1 MNIAGRFLF
10 SPKSHSIVNLIARVS
25 VVAIA
30 IPVVALV
37 VVLSLHNGLS
47 DYIHSMYG
55 SIDAP
60 IEVRSTEG
68 ATFEVDSLQYTALTE
83 RVGVVS
89 RMVEGNVLARVED
102 RQLLVALRGVDSL
115 YGQVSDVEQTISRGR
130 WQLDFAGMPRAV
142 LGAGVSYDLAYS
154 LAAPQKIE
162 LYALQLTPP
171 MLSFMPIPFFTQR
184 EIIAAGV
191 FALDQSTDASIVY
204 VPIDFASELLS
215 MNDRVVSALEISPR
229 PEITI
234 EKAKTEIAQIIGA
247 QVVSRDSEEQRGDI
261 FRVINVEKWVIMLM
275 LVCVAMIAAMSLTGC
290 MLMMLSEKQQATR
303 TLQVM
308 GMTGRKLRGAF
319 VRLGMMIVSIGLG
332 SGLVLGVVLVGVQ
345 YYFGVMKMGGESFLI
360 DSYPVRLAALDL
372 LIITLSVATISYFI
386 IRLTV
391 NSVLTKN

>member
-60 IEVRSTEG
+60 IEVRSAEG

-115 YGQVSDVEQTISRGR
+115 YGQVSDVEQIISRGR

-215 MNDRVVSALEISPR
+215 MNDRVVSALEILPR

-332 SGLVLGVVLVGVQ
+332 AGLVLGVVLVGVQ

>member
-60 IEVRSTEG
+60 IEVRSAEG

-215 MNDRVVSALEISPR
+215 MNDRVVSALEILPR

-319 VRLGMMIVSIGLG
+319 VRLG
-332 SGLVLGVVLVGVQ
+332 
-345 YYFGVMKMGGESFLI
+345 
-360 DSYPVRLAALDL
+360 
-372 LIITLSVATISYFI
+372 
-386 IRLTV
+386 
-391 NSVLTKN
+391 

>member
-60 IEVRSTEG
+60 IEVRSAEG

-215 MNDRVVSALEISPR
+215 MNDRVVSALEILPR

>member
-215 MNDRVVSALEISPR
+215 MNDRVVSALEILPR

>member
-60 IEVRSTEG
+60 IEVRSAEG

-215 MNDRVVSALEISPR
+215 MNDRVVSALEILPR

-391 NSVLTKN
+391 NSVLNKN

>member
-215 MNDRVVSALEISPR
+215 MNDRVVSALEILPR

-391 NSVLTKN
+391 NSVLNKN